1 MLKIK
6 VNDKFSFEVTSEKE
20 VSIVNGNEIN
30 ADIVRINDRTF
41 HIIHKGR
48 SYNNAELIG
57 INRDEKSCSVKV
69 GTNIYS
75 MQMTDQFD
83 ELLHQLG
90 LDNLKAAKVSEVKAP
105 MPGLVIRILVAEG
118 DEVEKG
124 GNLFVLE
131 AMKMENII
139 KAPADVKIKSIKVK
153 SGDKVEKNQVVMI
166 FA

>member
-6 VNDKFSFEVTSEKE
+6 VNDRFSFEVASEKD
-20 VSIVNGNEIN
+20 VSIVNGHAIN
-30 ADIVRINDRTF
+30 ADIVKINDRTF
-41 HIIHKGR
+41 HVIHKGR
-48 SYNNAELIG
+48 SYNAELIG

-90 LDNLKAAKVSEVKAP
+90 MDNLKAAKVSEVKAP

-139 KAPADVKIKSIKVK
+139 KAPADVKIKSIRVK

>member
-6 VNDKFSFEVTSEKE
+6 VNDKFSFEVNSEGE
-20 VSIVNGNEIN
+20 TDIVNGQAIN
-30 ADIVRINDRTF
+30 ADIIRINDRTF
-41 HIIHKGR
+41 HIIHKGK
-48 SYNNAELIG
+48 SYNAELIG

-90 LDNLKAAKVSEVKAP
+90 MDNLKAARVSEVKAP
-105 MPGLVIRILVAEG
+105 MPGLVIRILAAEG

-153 SGDKVEKNQVVMI
+153 PGDKVDKNQVVMT
-166 FA
+166 FS

>member
-1 MLKIK
+1 MLKIN
-6 VNDKFSFEVTSEKE
+6 VNDKFNFEVVTEQD
-20 VSIVNGNEIN
+20 VSLVNGHAIN
-30 ADIVRINDRTF
+30 ADIVRINDRTL
-41 HIIHKGR
+41 HIIHKGK
-48 SYNNAELIG
+48 SYNAELIQ

-69 GTNIYS
+69 GTTIYS

-90 LDNLKAAKVSEVKAP
+90 MDNLKAAKVSEVKAP

-139 KAPADVKIKSIKVK
+139 KAPADVKIRSIKVK
-153 SGDKVEKNQVVMI
+153 SGDKVEKNQVVMV

>member
-6 VNDKFSFEVTSEKE
+6 VNDRFSFEVASEND
-20 VSIVNGNEIN
+20 VSIVNGHAIN

-48 SYNNAELIG
+48 SYNAELLG

-69 GTNIYS
+69 GNNIYS

-90 LDNLKAAKVSEVKAP
+90 MDNLKVARVSEVKAP

-118 DEVEKG
+118 DEVEKR

-139 KAPADVKIKSIKVK
+139 KAPADVKIKSIRVK
-153 SGDKVEKNQVVMI
+153 SGDKVEKNQVMMI
-166 FA
+166 FV

>member
-1 MLKIK
+1 
-6 VNDKFSFEVTSEKE
+6 KFSFEVSSEKD
-20 VSIVNGNEIN
+20 VRIIN
-30 ADIVRINDRTF
+30 NQAIDADIVRINDRIF
-41 HIIHKGR
+41 HVIHKGK
-48 SYNNAELIG
+48 SYNAELI
-57 INRDEKSCSVKV
+57 NLNKDEKSCAVKV

-90 LDNLKAAKVSEVKAP
+90 MDNLKATKVSEVKAP
-105 MPGLVIRILVAEG
+105 MPGLVIRILAAEG
-118 DEVEKG
+118 EEVEKG

>member
-6 VNDKFSFEVTSEKE
+6 VNDKFSFEVSSEKNLTK
-20 VSIVNGNEIN
+20 INDQEIK
-30 ADIVRINDRTF
+30 ADMVRIDDRNF
-41 HIIHKGR
+41 HILHNNK
-48 SYNNAELIG
+48 SYNVELIG
-57 INRDEKSCSVKV
+57 INKEEKSCSVKV
-69 GTNIYS
+69 GSNIYS
-75 MQMTDQFD
+75 MQMTDQYD

-90 LDNLKAAKVSEVKAP
+90 MDNLKSAKVSEIKAP

-139 KAPADVKIKSIKVK
+139 KASADVKIKSIKVK
-153 SGDKVEKNQVVMI
+153 PGDKVEKNQVVMI
-166 FA
+166 FS

>member
-6 VNDKFSFEVTSEKE
+6 VNEKFSFEVSSEKE
-20 VSIVNGNEIN
+20 GSIVNGQAIN
-30 ADIVRINDRTF
+30 ADLVRINDRTF

-48 SYNNAELIG
+48 SYNAELIG

-90 LDNLKAAKVSEVKAP
+90 MDNLKAARVSEVKAP
-105 MPGLVIRILVAEG
+105 MPGLVIRILAAEG

-153 SGDKVEKNQVVMI
+153 PGDKVEKNQVVMI

>member
-6 VNDKFSFEVTSEKE
+6 VNDKFNFEVAKE
-20 VSIVNGNEIN
+20 QDVSFVNGHAIN

-41 HIIHKGR
+41 HILHKGR
-48 SYNNAELIG
+48 SYNAELIQ
-57 INRDEKSCSVKV
+57 INREEKSCSVKV

-90 LDNLKAAKVSEVKAP
+90 MDNLKAAKVSEVKAP

-139 KAPADVKIKSIKVK
+139 KAPADVKIRSIKVK

>member
-6 VNDKFSFEVTSEKE
+6 VNDKFSFEVNSEGE
-20 VSIVNGNEIN
+20 TDIVNGQAIN
-30 ADIVRINDRTF
+30 ADIIRINDRTF

-48 SYNNAELIG
+48 SYNAELIG

-90 LDNLKAAKVSEVKAP
+90 MDNLKAARVSEVKAP
-105 MPGLVIRILVAEG
+105 MPGLVIRILAAEG

-153 SGDKVEKNQVVMI
+153 PGDKVEKNQVVMT
-166 FA
+166 FS

>member
-6 VNDKFSFEVTSEKE
+6 VNDKFNFVVNSEGE
-20 VSIVNGNEIN
+20 TDIVNGQAIN
-30 ADIVRINDRTF
+30 ADIIRINDRTF
-41 HIIHKGR
+41 HIIHKGK
-48 SYNNAELIG
+48 SYNAELIG

-90 LDNLKAAKVSEVKAP
+90 MDNLKAARVSEVKAP
-105 MPGLVIRILVAEG
+105 MPGLVIRILAAEG

-153 SGDKVEKNQVVMI
+153 PGDKVEKNQVVMT
-166 FA
+166 FS

>member
-6 VNDKFSFEVTSEKE
+6 VNDKFNFEVAKE
-20 VSIVNGNEIN
+20 QDVSLVNGHAIN
-30 ADIVRINDRTF
+30 ADIVTINDRTF
-41 HIIHKGR
+41 HILHKGR
-48 SYNNAELIG
+48 SYNAELIQ
-57 INRDEKSCSVKV
+57 INREEKSCSVKV

-90 LDNLKAAKVSEVKAP
+90 MDNLKAAKVSEVKAP

-139 KAPADVKIKSIKVK
+139 KAPADVKIRSIKVK

>member
-6 VNDKFSFEVTSEKE
+6 VNDKFSFEVSSEKNLTK
-20 VSIVNGNEIN
+20 INDQEIK
-30 ADIVRINDRTF
+30 ADIVRIDDRNF
-41 HIIHKGR
+41 HILHNNK
-48 SYNNAELIG
+48 SYNVELIG
-57 INRDEKSCSVKV
+57 INKEEKSCSVKV
-69 GTNIYS
+69 GSNIYS
-75 MQMTDQFD
+75 MQMTDQYD

-90 LDNLKAAKVSEVKAP
+90 MDNLKSAKVSEIKAP

-139 KAPADVKIKSIKVK
+139 KASADVKIKSIKVK
-153 SGDKVEKNQVVMI
+153 PGDKVEKNQVVMI
-166 FA
+166 FS

>member
-6 VNDKFSFEVTSEKE
+6 VNNRFNFESE
-20 VSIVNGNEIN
+20 SGNDGRMINGLAIDT
-30 ADIVRINDRTF
+30 DIVRIDAHTF
-41 HIIHKGR
+41 HIIHNGK
-48 SYNNAELIG
+48 SYNAELVS
-57 INRDEKSCSVKV
+57 INRDDKTCTVKV

-75 MQMTDQFD
+75 MKMTNQYD

-90 LDNLKAAKVSEVKAP
+90 MDNLKTTKISDVKSP

-118 DEVEKG
+118 DLVEKG

-139 KAPADVKIKSIKVK
+139 KSSSDVRIKSVKVK
-153 SGDKVEKNQVVMI
+153 AGDKVEKNQVVMV
-166 FA
+166 FE

>member
-6 VNDKFSFEVTSEKE
+6 VNDKFSFEVASEKE
-20 VSIVNGNEIN
+20 VSIVNGQAIN
-30 ADIVRINDRTF
+30 ADIVKINDRTF
-41 HIIHKGR
+41 HVIHKDR
-48 SYNNAELIG
+48 SYNAELIG

-90 LDNLKAAKVSEVKAP
+90 MDNLKAARVSEVKAP
-105 MPGLVIRILVAEG
+105 MPGLVIRILAAEG

-153 SGDKVEKNQVVMI
+153 PGDKVEKNQVVMI

>member
-6 VNDKFSFEVTSEKE
+6 VNDKFSFEVTSEKN
-20 VSIVNGNEIN
+20 STIIN
-30 ADIVRINDRTF
+30 AETIKADIVRIDDRNF
-41 HIIHKGR
+41 HILHNNI
-48 SYNNAELIG
+48 SYNAELIA
-57 INRDEKSCSVKV
+57 INRYEKSCTVKV
-69 GTNIYS
+69 GANIYS

-90 LDNLKAAKVSEVKAP
+90 MDNLKAAKVSEVKAP
-105 MPGLVIRILVAEG
+105 MPGLVIRILADEG

-139 KAPADVKIKSIKVK
+139 KAPADVIIKSVKVK
-153 SGDKVEKNQVVMI
+153 PGDKVEKNQVVMI
-166 FA
+166 FS